1 MKKLLSLILPK
12 AIIFSMAG
20 CGESETEYIRK
31 DLRKTFY
38 LLDGSDQI
46 DPDRKVYYE
55 VNIDGKW
62 YDADENGELT
72 EWGKAEKQ
80 MEESSGDDGGGGGG
94 GC

>member
-1 MKKLLSLILPK
+1 MKKLLSLILPI
-12 AIIFSMAG
+12 AIIFSLAG
-20 CGESETEYIRK
+20 CGKTETEYIRK
-31 DLRKTFY
+31 DLRKTVY

-46 DPDRKVYYE
+46 DPDREAYYE

-80 MEESSGDDGGGGGG
+80 VEESSGGGG

>member
-1 MKKLLSLILPK
+1 MKKLLSLILPI
-12 AIIFSMAG
+12 AIIFSLAG

-72 EWGKAEKQ
+72 EWGKAEKRV
-80 MEESSGDDGGGGGG
+80 EESSGG